1 MSSLHTRLLLAA
13 SCVLVVFIAGTG
25 LALDHAVYE
34 RTLHAERDKLQGL
47 LYAVLGAAELDSD
60 DVLTVVL
67 AQLPED
73 RLAQPQSGLYA
84 LLLDADAEVVWQ
96 SPSLLFP
103 APTVVAPAVGQWRF
117 QNVSKTGFGP
127 VFALSF
133 GIRWLGED
141 AGGRR
146 YTVVALEDRTDF
158 DAQLRQFRAN
168 LWTWLIGAAVLL
180 LVIQLLVLR
189 WSLLPLGRLMQE
201 LRHIEAGERDTIGTS
216 YPDELQPLVGA
227 LNAMLEHERRQRAR
241 YRNALADLAH
251 SLKTPLSVLQ
261 GIAQS
266 NEHSSSA
273 QRRVALEQLSRMG
286 DIVDY
291 QLKRAGA
298 AGRQVLRRPV
308 PVGPVVERLIAA
320 LQKVYR
326 DKTLQFELQII
337 PAALALRADEDD
349 LMEILGNLLD
359 NAAKWAQGR
368 IDIRAERSAE
378 QWVIQVDDDGP
389 GFPAQ
394 ALERLR
400 ERGARADTR
409 TEGQG
414 IGLAIV
420 DELVQSYGGTL
431 SAEPSPL
438 GGARLV
444 IRIPARSL

>member
-1 MSSLHTRLLLAA
+1 MSSLRTRLLLAVT
-13 SCVLVVFIAGTG
+13 CVLIVFIAGTG

-34 RTLHAERDKLQGL
+34 RTFRAERDKLQGL
-47 LYAVLGAAELDSD
+47 LYAVLGAAELDANS
-60 DVLTVVL
+60 VLTVAL
-67 AQLPED
+67 AHLPED

-84 LLLDADAEVVWQ
+84 VLLDADAEVVWQ
-96 SPSLLFP
+96 SPSLSFP
-103 APTVVAPAVGQWRF
+103 APTVMVPAVGQWWF
-117 QNVSKTGFGP
+117 QDVSKTGFGP

-146 YTVVALEDRTDF
+146 YTVVALEDRADF
-158 DAQLRQFRAN
+158 DAQIRQFRTN
-168 LWTWLIGAAVLL
+168 LWTWLVGAAVLL

-201 LRHIEAGERDTIGTS
+201 LHYIEVGKRDAIGPS
-216 YPDELQPLVGA
+216 YPDELQPLVRA
-227 LNAMLEHERRQRAR
+227 LNAMLEHERCQRAR

-266 NEHSSSA
+266 NERSSM

-286 DIVDY
+286 AIVDY

-298 AGRQVLRRPV
+298 AGRQVLGRPV
-308 PVGPVVERLIAA
+308 PVGPVAERLMAA
-320 LQKVYR
+320 LQKVYQG
-326 DKTLQFELQII
+326 KNLHFELQII
-337 PAALALRADEDD
+337 PAALALRVDEDD
-349 LMEILGNLLD
+349 LMEMLGNLLD

-368 IDIRAERSAE
+368 IGIRAERSAE
-378 QWVIQVDDDGP
+378 QWVVQVDDDGS
-389 GFPAQ
+389 GFPAP

-431 SAEPSPL
+431 SAEPSPF

>member
-1 MSSLHTRLLLAA
+1 MNSLRTRLLLAA
-13 SCVLVVFIAGTG
+13 TCVLIVFIAATG
-25 LALDHAVYE
+25 LALDHAVHE

-47 LYAVLGAAELDSD
+47 LYAVLGAAEMGSD
-60 DVLTVVL
+60 AILTVDM
-67 AQLPED
+67 AQLPEE

-84 LLLDADAEVVWQ
+84 LVLDADGRVIWQ

-103 APTVVAPAVGQWRF
+103 AAAVVAPQIVGQWRF
-117 QNVSKTGFGP
+117 QNLQNAGLGP
-127 VFALSF
+127 LFALSF
-133 GIRWLGED
+133 GIRWLGES

-146 YTVVALEDRTDF
+146 YTVVALEDRRDF
-158 DAQLRQFRAN
+158 DAQIHQFRAN
-168 LWTWLIGAAVLL
+168 LWIGLIGAAALL
-180 LVIQLLVLR
+180 LVVQLLVLR
-189 WSLLPLGRLMQE
+189 WGLLPLGRLMKE
-201 LRHIEAGERDTIGTS
+201 LRHIEVGERETIGPG

-227 LNAMLEHERRQRAR
+227 LNAMLENERHQRAR

-261 GIAQS
+261 GIAER
-266 NEHSSSA
+266 NERGGE
-273 QRRVALEQLSRMG
+273 QRRVALEQLHRMG

-298 AGRQVLRRPV
+298 AGQQVLRRPV
-308 PVGPVVERLIAA
+308 PLRPVVERLVGA
-320 LQKVYR
+320 LEKVYR
-326 DKTLQFELQII
+326 DKALHFGLQIS
-337 PAALALRADEDD
+337 AALALQADEDD
-349 LMEILGNLLD
+349 LMEMLGNLLD
-359 NAAKWAQGR
+359 NAAKWAQKYVS
-368 IDIRAERSAE
+368 ISAERAAE

-394 ALERLR
+394 ALARLR
-400 ERGARADTR
+400 ERGARADIR

-420 DELVQSYGGTL
+420 DELVRSYGGTL
-431 SAEPSPL
+431 SAELSAL